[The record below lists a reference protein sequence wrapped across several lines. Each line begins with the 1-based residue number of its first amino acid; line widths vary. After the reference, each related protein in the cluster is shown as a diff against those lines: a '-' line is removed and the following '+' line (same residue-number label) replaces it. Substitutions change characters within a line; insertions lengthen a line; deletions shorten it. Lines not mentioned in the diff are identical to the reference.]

1 MSRPIEPITPG
12 LKSDGT
18 PHYRRV
24 LADIPR
30 YPTPAQVFE
39 QIEQGEGWPYRT
51 QDAEKLAWYRLRD
64 RALVCLLYLAAL
76 RISEA
81 LRLTKSQF
89 QLNESMNRWEIV
101 GVKLSK
107 VKAKGKARVHT
118 YRQEVWLPL
127 TGDRARFT
135 ELFVSYLSVAYEGK
149 DRGIFYYRTPE
160 RALQIVGGLTGM
172 WNHYFRALGE
182 QYLYRQWG
190 NDLLAVADYVKV
202 DPATLGKYIQE
213 SYRDKPSV

>member
-1 MSRPIEPITPG
+1 MALQDIKTDKP
-12 LKSDGT
+12 
-18 PHYRRV
+18 RRV
-24 LADIPR
+24 LADIPS

-39 QIEQGEGWPYRT
+39 NLQNSEGWHYRIK
-51 QDAEKLAWYRLRD
+51 DEKKRAWYRSRD
-64 RALVCLLYLAAL
+64 TALVCLLYLAAP

-81 LRLTKSQF
+81 LRLVKSQF
-89 QLNESMNRWEIV
+89 QFNQAMNRWEII
-101 GVKLSK
+101 GMKLSK
-107 VKAKGKARVHT
+107 VKTKNKARVHT

-127 TGDRARFT
+127 DGERAKFT
-135 ELFVSYLSVAYEGK
+135 KLFIQFLYVAYEGK
-149 DRGIFYYRTPE
+149 DRGIFYFKTNE
-160 RALQIVGGLTGM
+160 RALQIVGALTGM